1 MQLQSLFSVFLKSVL
16 FFFSLKF
23 SYSAP
28 SDSLRFNDIIALFRS
43 EMIKKSVHRFSFIH
57 SLSTLVLNVFSSTL
71 FPLSLTNSLSISL
84 PTIAYFLPLFFSPLY
99 PFFTLYLSSSRLS
112 HSLSIHSIVSYS
124 LFVFHFVFYRSLC
137 HS

>member
-84 PTIAYFLPLFFSPLY
+84 PTIAYFLPLFFLHY
-99 PFFTLYLSSSRLS
+99 ILF
-112 HSLSIHSIVSYS
+112 SLSISLHHVSPI
-124 LFVFHFVFYRSLC
+124 LFLSTLL
-137 HS
+137 